1 MKLAAA
7 LLALAL
13 VGAPAR
19 VAAAEK
25 PLFQPWID
33 GTAASEPQ
41 MQVQRY
47 DADTFVIRQSVK
59 TNFEAPFL
67 YLLFGKDRA
76 LLLDSRAGGL
86 KIRPTVDGVNADWP
100 AAHHRAA

>member
-7 LLALAL
+7 LAAL
-13 VGAPAR
+13 VLAVPGL
-19 VAAAEK
+19 AAAK
-25 PLFQPWID
+25 PLFQPWIG

-47 DADTFVIRQSVK
+47 DADTYVIRQSVK

-67 YLLFGKDRA
+67 YLLFGKDRV
-76 LLLDSRAGGL
+76 LLLDSGAGGL
-86 KIRPTVDGVNADWP
+86 KIRPTIDGVITDWL
-100 AAHHRAA
+100 AAHHRTSIP